1 MGQER
6 RCKGRFDLFLPITV
20 SVLSSKN
27 QIAAVTRN
35 VSSGGVYFYTQAS
48 VQEGDTVEFRLTL
61 PDVLTQAGDMPVLC
75 RGQVRRID
83 SHHKE
88 GLSGVAVRIDT
99 LIFLEALSC
108 AADIIQP
115 PAQA

>member
-20 SVLSSKN
+20 SVRDKN
-27 QIAAVTRN
+27 EISAVTRN
-35 VSSGGVYFYTQAS
+35 VSSGGVYFYTQGS
-48 VQEGDTVEFRLTL
+48 VREGDSVEFRLTL
-61 PDVLTQAGDMPVLC
+61 PDVVTQAGDMPVLC
-75 RGQVRRID
+75 RGQVQRID

-88 GLSGVAVRIDT
+88 GLAGVAVKIDA
-99 LIFLEALSC
+99 LIFLEAISS
-108 AADIIQP
+108 AADFIQP